1 MFSSKDARHSTADP
15 NSEINAE
22 VDKQRKRRVA
32 YLRSVD
38 RKELLAMPPSFDE
51 EVLIED
57 APVVFTTYVKRQR
70 DGHLLVVARSDQ
82 GGLLGLVTYGA
93 TDGFQI
99 IEDGVV
105 TDGSDDDVRDSL
117 GSDTGP
123 GYFLI
128 VSAKRTLLVDG
139 AGFLRS

>member
-57 APVVFTTYVKRQR
+57 APVVFTTMLNGNGTVISS
-70 DGHLLVVARSDQ
+70 LLP
-82 GGLLGLVTYGA
+82 GL
-93 TDGFQI
+93 I
-99 IEDGVV
+99 
-105 TDGSDDDVRDSL
+105 
-117 GSDTGP
+117 
-123 GYFLI
+123 
-128 VSAKRTLLVDG
+128 K
-139 AGFLRS
+139 AGCWG